1 MTYTLITSE
10 MSASPLPG
18 RLGDPAMTI
27 GTDPRADR
35 RMVSAMARVGLDSEP
50 MNSTIGPDPSLADIR
65 EQAAQSE
72 AGFAV
77 AFDML
82 NSEPLSPVE
91 GVESSTEV
99 ITGVDGNPISVY
111 IHRPSRSGESVAAA
125 PSRMP
130 GILHLHGGAMV
141 ILTAEGP
148 SYTRWRDTLASLGM
162 IIAGVEF
169 RNAAGALGD
178 HPFPA
183 ALNDCTTALEW
194 MHANRAE
201 LGISKIVVSGE
212 SGGGNLTLA
221 TALRA
226 RREGRL
232 HMIDGVYVQCPY
244 ISGAYGDLPAD
255 LPSLAENDG
264 YLLSCDMMVH
274 MVECYDPGGYNR
286 RNPLAWPYHASADDL
301 RGMPPHVVS
310 LNELDPLRDEGM
322 AYYRRLLEAGVPAVG
337 RTVNGTCH
345 AGDLLF
351 PGPMPDVY
359 SSSARDLAGFAHG
372 LESIR

>member
-1 MTYTLITSE
+1 MTYTLTTAAI
-10 MSASPLPG
+10 SASASSPPG

-27 GTDPRADR
+27 GADPRADR
-35 RMVSAMARVGLDSEP
+35 RMVRAMARIGLDSEP
-50 MNSTIGPDPSLADIR
+50 LNPKFGPEPSLADIR
-65 EQAAQSE
+65 AQAAQSE

-77 AFDML
+77 AFDIL

-111 IHRPSRSGESVAAA
+111 IHRPSRSGEDVAAAA

-141 ILTAEGP
+141 MLTADGP
-148 SYTRWRDTLASLGM
+148 MYTRWRDMLASLGV

-201 LGISKIVVSGE
+201 LGISKIVVSGD

-226 RREGRL
+226 RQEGRL

-244 ISGAYGDLPAD
+244 ISGAYGDPPAA

-264 YLLSCDMMVH
+264 YLLSCDMMAH
-274 MVECYDPGGYNR
+274 MVECYDPGGSNR

-322 AYYRRLLEAGVPAVG
+322 AYYRGLLEAGVPAVG
-337 RTVNGTCH
+337 RTLNGTCH

-351 PGPMPDVY
+351 PGPMPDVC
-359 SSSARDLAGFAHG
+359 SSSARDLAGFAQG
-372 LESIR
+372 L